1 MLKKVIL
8 IFLSVILL
16 LLSGCAD
23 RKEIDDYAY
32 VIAAGI
38 DKADGEKYKFT
49 VSLANVNAIGESKG
63 GTNGI
68 TNVSAVA
75 TDFYSALDIIN
86 NTVSKKMNLSHTKL
100 IIFSADTARNRN

>member
-1 MLKKVIL
+1 MIL

-38 DKADGEKYKFT
+38 DKADGEKNISLPFRLQTLMQLASQKAEQT
-49 VSLANVNAIGESKG
+49 V
-63 GTNGI
+63 
-68 TNVSAVA
+68 
-75 TDFYSALDIIN
+75 
-86 NTVSKKMNLSHTKL
+86 
-100 IIFSADTARNRN
+100 